1 MKIQRRKF
9 LFLSLSVVS
18 TSVFGSPIN
27 GGQRR
32 SDRLQRQIIA
42 SSSLANNI
50 EKLGRL
56 FLLSN
61 KEHLKECEN
70 LYLQLILTD
79 AKKQDIHLLLS
90 NRYREDFNEGCT
102 VTLDRWVISRTEAA
116 SYAIASQFS
125 LERDSLFPQHP

>member
-9 LFLSLSVVS
+9 LFLSLSIVS

-27 GGQRR
+27 GDQRR
-32 SDRLQRQIIA
+32 ADRLQRQIIA

-50 EKLGRL
+50 EKLGKL

-70 LYLQLILTD
+70 LYFKLILMDT
-79 AKKQDIHLLLS
+79 KKQDIHRLLS
-90 NRYREDFNEGCT
+90 NRYREDFKKGRT
-102 VTLDRWVISRTEAA
+102 VILDRWVISRTEAA

-125 LERDSLFPQHP
+125 LERDSLFT